1 MIRHGLGIQGRRE
14 QAAALHHASRALSPP
29 RPRLIQGEG
38 EAEGCLAFCRM
49 GPAVRALPHGPCIPR
64 LCCVHA
70 LLLMPC
76 RPHAPLIQKASE
88 AETKAIGMVSLYV
101 CIPVHF
107 SAFFL
112 KNFLLIPLYLFY
124 LFFIKKVEK
133 QTEAPQTLVSQRFPG
148 VYFFASPSP
157 FCRQKLPLRTQ
168 HGRAIM
174 WYKSSIQRKDG
185 ELC

>member
-29 RPRLIQGEG
+29 RPR
-38 EAEGCLAFCRM
+38 
-49 GPAVRALPHGPCIPR
+49 
-64 LCCVHA
+64 
-70 LLLMPC
+70 
-76 RPHAPLIQKASE
+76 LIQKASE

-124 LFFIKKVEK
+124 LFFIKKWK
-133 QTEAPQTLVSQRFPG
+133 S
-148 VYFFASPSP
+148 
-157 FCRQKLPLRTQ
+157 RQKHCKPLCRNDFRVSTFLLPRHLFV
-168 HGRAIM
+168 GRSYPCEHSTAA
-174 WYKSSIQRKDG
+174 
-185 ELC
+185 L

>member
-29 RPRLIQGEG
+29 RPR
-38 EAEGCLAFCRM
+38 
-49 GPAVRALPHGPCIPR
+49 
-64 LCCVHA
+64 
-70 LLLMPC
+70 
-76 RPHAPLIQKASE
+76 LIQKASE

-133 QTEAPQTLVSQRFPG
+133 
-148 VYFFASPSP
+148 
-157 FCRQKLPLRTQ
+157 
-168 HGRAIM
+168 
-174 WYKSSIQRKDG
+174 
-185 ELC
+185 

>member
-1 MIRHGLGIQGRRE
+1 MY
-14 QAAALHHASRALSPP
+14 SRALSPP

-124 LFFIKKVEK
+124 LFFIKKWK
-133 QTEAPQTLVSQRFPG
+133 S
-148 VYFFASPSP
+148 
-157 FCRQKLPLRTQ
+157 RQKHCKPLCRNDFRVSTFLLPRHLFV
-168 HGRAIM
+168 GRSYPCEHSTAA
-174 WYKSSIQRKDG
+174 
-185 ELC
+185 L